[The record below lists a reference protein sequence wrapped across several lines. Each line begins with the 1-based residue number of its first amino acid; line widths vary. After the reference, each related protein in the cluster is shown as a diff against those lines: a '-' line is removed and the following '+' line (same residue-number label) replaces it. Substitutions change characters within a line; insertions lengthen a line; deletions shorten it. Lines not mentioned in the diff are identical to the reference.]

1 MANIGFGLEVNKYAK
16 QTGFDQFSTDLS
28 DVLAETAK
36 DAWKYNPVSSALRLY
51 ELNQSR
57 DVDEPLISF
66 QELNKKYKNLKNKES
81 VPSPRLNSNVVIL
94 QAFK

>member
-1 MANIGFGLEVNKYAK
+1 MANIGFGLEINKYAK

-36 DAWKYNPVSSALRLY
+36 DAWKYNPVSSSLRLY

-57 DVDEPLISF
+57 NVDEPLIPF
-66 QELNKKYKNLKNKES
+66 QELNKKYKDSGIFFEK
-81 VPSPRLNSNVVIL
+81 
-94 QAFK
+94 

>member
-66 QELNKKYKNLKNKES
+66 QELNKKYKNS
-81 VPSPRLNSNVVIL
+81 GI
-94 QAFK
+94 FF